1 MTVTRR
7 SPLGLSGMD
16 PATYEPHPAHCAG
29 RSYRETNCYA
39 DVLIELLHS
48 RGHEPVAALGFI
60 ARTDWEGDQFTY
72 AKPPPADMERL
83 FGIDVHEM
91 LPHRSVPEHIREQL
105 SRGRTVLVEIDA
117 YYLPDTAGTSYRTDH
132 LKTTIAPDLID
143 EHQEQLRY
151 FHNGGLWELS
161 GEDYR
166 GAFRQLP
173 QFTEDVMLPFIEI
186 VRFDAGPPLKG
197 AELRAAARELLAAH
211 YRRRPAVNPFL
222 SWSECLPGDMER
234 LAGREVKAYHEYAFV
249 TVRMVGSAFELL
261 ADHVEWLFGADG
273 ADAATEFRAITEQ
286 SMPVSFR
293 IARRRPFDAAEA
305 LRPMIEAYERGME
318 SLGRQLG
325 EWS

>member
-1 MTVTRR
+1 
-7 SPLGLSGMD
+7 MD
-16 PATYEPHPAHCAG
+16 PSHYEPHASHCAG

-48 RGHEPVAALGFI
+48 RGHEPLAVLGFI

-72 AKPPPADMERL
+72 SKPQPADMERL

-105 SRGRTVLVEIDA
+105 SHGRTVLVEIDA

-132 LKTTIAPDLID
+132 LKTTIAPDWID
-143 EHQEQLRY
+143 EQQERLRY
-151 FHNGGLWELS
+151 FHNGGLWDLD

-173 QFTEDVMLPFIEI
+173 HFTE
-186 VRFDAGPPLKG
+186 
-197 AELRAAARELLAAH
+197 AAKELLIAH

-222 SWSECLPGDMER
+222 SWSERLPSDMER
-234 LAGREVKAYHEYAFV
+234 LSGRDVKASHEYAFV
-249 TVRMVGSAFELL
+249 TVRMVGSAFELF
-261 ADHVEWLFGADG
+261 ADHVEWLLGEDG
-273 ADAATEFRAITEQ
+273 AEAARDFRAIAEQ
-286 SMPVSFR
+286 SMAVSFR
-293 IARRRPFDAAEA
+293 IARLRPFDAAEV
-305 LRPMIEAYERGME
+305 LGPTIEAWQRGME